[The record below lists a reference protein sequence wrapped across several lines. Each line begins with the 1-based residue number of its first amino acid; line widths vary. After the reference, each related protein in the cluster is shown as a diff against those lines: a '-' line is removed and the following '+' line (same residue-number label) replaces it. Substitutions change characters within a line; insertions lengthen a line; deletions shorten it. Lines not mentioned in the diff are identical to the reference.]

1 MKFCA
6 HCGAEL
12 VKDAKFCVYCGNE
25 IKILEEQPEKIFT
38 TVVNEPEKEAVN
50 ESEGN
55 AQNEAEKSAPEAEQA
70 YTEPPKSRPVYQ
82 AEPPKK
88 EVSKSDAITSMVF
101 GILSIFMAIF
111 AIYPFVGFLFMGTSL
126 AFIIVAKKKRNA
138 YVREAGEDMGFSR
151 AGKITS
157 TVAIPLLCFFT
168 LYGLVFTL
176 ALLLG

>member
-38 TVVNEPEKEAVN
+38 TVVNEA
-50 ESEGN
+50 EGK
-55 AQNEAEKSAPEAEQA
+55 AQNEAEKSARESQQA
-70 YTEPPKSRPVYQ
+70 YTEPPKSRPVYH

-111 AIYPFVGFLFMGTSL
+111 ALYPFAGFLFMGTSL

-176 ALLLG
+176 TILLA

>member
-38 TVVNEPEKEAVN
+38 TVVNEPI
-50 ESEGN
+50 
-55 AQNEAEKSAPEAEQA
+55 NEAENSAPKAEQA
-70 YTEPPKSRPVYQ
+70 YTEPPKSRPVYH

-111 AIYPFVGFLFMGTSL
+111 AIYPFVGFLFMATSL

-176 ALLLG
+176 ALLLA

>member
-38 TVVNEPEKEAVN
+38 TVVNE
-50 ESEGN
+50 SEGK
-55 AQNEAEKSAPEAEQA
+55 AQNEAEKSAPESQQA
-70 YTEPPKSRPVYQ
+70 YTEPPKSRPVYY

-111 AIYPFVGFLFMGTSL
+111 ALYPFIGFLFMGTSL

-176 ALLLG
+176 TILLA